1 MSRFGARLTR
11 LERGRFDPAA
21 CPGPATVL
29 LFDDEEYVPKLSDR
43 CRRCGAPHVRRIVE
57 VVVDAQ
63 GGEIDPGSRLA
74 GN

>member
-1 MSRFGARLTR
+1 MSARLAR
-11 LERGRFDPAA
+11 LERDRVDPAA

-29 LFDDEEYVPKLSDR
+29 LFGNQEYVPDPCDR